1 MADIMCLHCGDRGA
15 VEGEDFC
22 DSCKDILEWQAHE
35 TALTALDNAYRFILR
50 HYERYATAPRSSY
63 FSARGIPA
71 ATLRLLAASGLVE
84 LEPLPRH
91 TFRVRPIIMGYAKV
105 SGETRPVTPL

>member
-35 TALTALDNAYRFILR
+35 TALTALDNAYRLLLR
-50 HYERYATAPRSSY
+50 RYDQSGRPITDGWFYS
-63 FSARGIPA
+63 RGIRRA
-71 ATLRLLAASGLVE
+71 ALRSLAAMGLVE
-84 LEPLPRH
+84 IEDARNHLRVHPIILGYA
-91 TFRVRPIIMGYAKV
+91 RVR
-105 SGETRPVTPL
+105 GETRPVTPL